1 MFRLAL
7 AGARASLNMT
17 RDWGFREPMAAAEP
31 IPRLTTPVR
40 ANRREP
46 GDPGRRRSGWHVQR
60 DAFPFCIGTQPR
72 AAVSHESVK
81 VLQRSRGRLRSTI
94 FVKR

>member
-46 GDPGRRRSGWHVQR
+46 GDPGRRRSGWQVPR
-60 DAFPFCIGTQPR
+60 GDALSLSRTAG
-72 AAVSHESVK
+72 SEHE
-81 VLQRSRGRLRSTI
+81 GP
-94 FVKR
+94 